1 MLSLLDGLP
10 VISAMKSVN
19 THFCSVKVS
28 NFYYT
33 YGKLVKGEYSCL
45 NSKGNMQVGAQYY
58 KRQCI
63 NNCVMIIS
71 MHNIYTDMCT
81 HTRTHTHMHIDG
93 HAHAHTHTSVT
104 DACLFYTIDG
114 QKIAKRLCLQIKK
127 ETKTI
132 KSLLAEYDACQ
143 SISNSSSNE
152 FITME
157 DALSPSAT
165 TKQILEYVV

>member
-1 MLSLLDGLP
+1 
-10 VISAMKSVN
+10 
-19 THFCSVKVS
+19 
-28 NFYYT
+28 
-33 YGKLVKGEYSCL
+33 
-45 NSKGNMQVGAQYY
+45 
-58 KRQCI
+58 
-63 NNCVMIIS
+63 
-71 MHNIYTDMCT
+71 MHT
-81 HTRTHTHMHIDG
+81 
-93 HAHAHTHTSVT
+93 HTHTSVT

-157 DALSPSAT
+157 DALSPSVIKERLQRNKYWSTLFSGKEREVIDAYLMFCRSVEELEII
-165 TKQILEYVV
+165 KEESRNVILYYESRRDTILSLLDSLSA